1 MKIKKALV
9 VINPAKPDSKSIAKE
24 LRAVLDSQGVAQ
36 QWVETLAPKSGAFR
50 QLDDLCECEADIALV
65 CGGDG
70 TLLQT
75 AHRLKGTGI
84 PLLGINI
91 GYLGFMTAIGTPAL
105 GAQLRRVLRGE
116 FQISERLALDVSVFT
131 GRRVIHG
138 WALNDVL
145 IARGAN
151 PHLISVSGKV
161 GAKPLTQYRCDG
173 LLVATPTG
181 STAYTLSAG
190 GPIISPEC
198 EAFVITPIC
207 PQALTSRSVVV
218 GKERMI
224 EMELDD
230 NSGAGEVQADGM
242 KLCSIQRKQ
251 RVVIRASEATVPL
264 AFLPE
269 VDFFDSLVHK
279 LRWHGQGVPT
289 PRYFRA

>member
-1 MKIKKALV
+1 MKIRKVLV
-9 VINPAKPDSKSIAKE
+9 VINPAKSDSKAIAKE
-24 LRAVLDSQGVAQ
+24 LREILDREKIEQT
-36 QWVETLAPKSGAFR
+36 WVETIEGRKGK
-50 QLDDLCECEADIALV
+50 LDDLRKHQADLALV

-75 AHRLKGTGI
+75 AHRLKGSAI

-91 GYLGFMTAIGTPAL
+91 GYLGFMTALGTKGL
-105 GAQLRRVLRGE
+105 KAQIRRVLRGE
-116 FQISERLALDVSVFT
+116 FQVSERMALDVSVFAD
-131 GRRVIHG
+131 RRVVHG

-161 GAKPLTQYRCDG
+161 GTKPLTQYRCDA

-198 EAFVITPIC
+198 DVLVVTPIC

-218 GKERMI
+218 GRERVV

-230 NSGAGEVQADGM
+230 NSGSGEVQADGI
-242 KLCSIQRKQ
+242 KLCGIRRNQ
-251 RVVIRASEATVPL
+251 RVVIRASETTVPL

-269 VDFFDSLVHK
+269 VDFFDALVHK
-279 LRWHGQGVPT
+279 LRWHGQGIPT
-289 PRYFRA
+289 PRYFRT

>member
-1 MKIKKALV
+1 MRIRKALV
-9 VINPAKPDSKSIAKE
+9 VINPAKSDSKGIAKD
-24 LRAVLDSQGVAQ
+24 LREILDREQIEQ
-36 QWVETLAPKSGAFR
+36 TWIETVEGRPGR
-50 QLDDLCECEADIALV
+50 HDDLRRHKADIALV

-70 TLLQT
+70 TLLQA
-75 AHRLKGTGI
+75 AHRLKGSGI

-91 GYLGFMTAIGTPAL
+91 GYLGFMTALGTKGL
-105 GAQLRRVLRGE
+105 KAQIRQVLQGGY
-116 FQISERLALDVSVFT
+116 QVSERMALDVSVLT
-131 GRRVIHG
+131 GRKEMRG

-151 PHLISVSGKV
+151 PHLISVSGRI
-161 GAKPLTQYRCDG
+161 GTKPLTQYRCDA

-198 EAFVITPIC
+198 EVLVITPIC

-218 GKERMI
+218 GRERAV

-230 NSGAGEVQADGM
+230 NSGSGEVQADGI
-242 KLCSIQRKQ
+242 KLCGIKKNQ
-251 RVVIRASEATVPL
+251 RVVIRASKTTVPL

-279 LRWHGQGVPT
+279 LRWHGQGIPT